1 MAESTMKNCTARG
14 TGDDCFAMW
23 PATFLLNKFK
33 PGKNTIT
40 HCTASLP
47 FLANGAAIYGGESN
61 KITNCVFTDIS
72 PGSAILISTT
82 FPTEDPK
89 TNNHFSGT
97 TVIENC
103 DIKTSGG
110 FDHSWD
116 WRAAISICLDKRSIS
131 GLDIN
136 HVNIENSLSDGISIV
151 SRIDYQV
158 KPELSNAIFKNV
170 KISKSGIG
178 AEGKHALWID
188 NTANGSVTIE
198 GSTIA
203 DIKNE
208 AKNFTVVNK

>member
-1 MAESTMKNCTARG
+1 
-14 TGDDCFAMW
+14 MW

-33 PGKNTIT
+33 PGKNIIT
-40 HCTASLP
+40 HCTAQLP

-61 KITNCVFTDIS
+61 KITNCLFTDIS

-89 TNNHFSGT
+89 TNNHFSGI

-116 WRAAISICLDKRSIS
+116 WRAAISICLDKRNIS
-131 GLDIN
+131 GLEIKNVTID
-136 HVNIENSLSDGISIV
+136 NSLSDAMSIV

-158 KPELSNAIFKNV
+158 KPELSNAIFKNI
-170 KISKSGIG
+170 KISKTGIG
-178 AEGKHALWID
+178 TEGKHALWID

-198 GSTIA
+198 GSNIS

-208 AKNFTVVNK
+208 ATNFTVVNK